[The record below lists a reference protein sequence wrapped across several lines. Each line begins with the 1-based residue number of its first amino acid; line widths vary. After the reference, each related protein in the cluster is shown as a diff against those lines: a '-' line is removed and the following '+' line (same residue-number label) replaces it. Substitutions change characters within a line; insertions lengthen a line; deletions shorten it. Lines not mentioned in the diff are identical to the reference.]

1 MITIAILASGPPKP
15 NRNRHLE
22 IFNGKPCITQVIN
35 NCQINGIKLSVVI
48 SNKNIDLKNYLLK
61 NHKEVSILETNDNS
75 MKTTFEVAFY
85 QDNND
90 TLIIAGDLWNLKKE
104 NIIKYINSKYK
115 SAISL
120 LKNPWGNDLISF
132 DNSLMRR
139 GDIDDSVFL
148 ISQGH
153 QQIYL
158 SDINIQWAIYYFNKF
173 YPYIKFDINQGNHL
187 WTWLTYVFFRNISA
201 NKNVNYINE
210 DIGIVYIDDLIYL
223 DND

>member
-22 IFNGKPCITQVIN
+22 IFNGKPCITGVIN
-35 NCQINGIKLSVVI
+35 NCQVDGIKLSVII

-90 TLIIAGDLWNLKKE
+90 TLIVRGDLWNLKKE

-120 LKNPWGNDLISF
+120 LKIPWGNNIFSF

-148 ISQGH
+148 ISQEH

-158 SDINIQWAIYYFNKF
+158 SDINIQGAIYYFNKF
-173 YPYIKFDINQGNHL
+173 YPYIKFDINQNNHL
-187 WTWLTYVFFRNISA
+187 QTWLTYVFFHNISA

-210 DIGIVYIDDLIYL
+210 DIGTVYIDDLIYL

>member
-1 MITIAILASGPPKP
+1 MITIAILSSGPPKP

-22 IFNGKPCITQVIN
+22 IFNGKPCITHVIN
-35 NCQINGIKLSVVI
+35 NCQIDGVKLSVI
-48 SNKNIDLKNYLLK
+48 INNKNIELKKYLLE
-61 NHKEVSILETNDNS
+61 NHDNISILETNDNS
-75 MKTTFEVAFY
+75 MKTTFEVAFN

-90 TLIIAGDLWNLKKE
+90 TLIVRGDLWNLKKE
-104 NIIKYINSKYK
+104 NIIKYINTTFK

-120 LKNPWGNDLISF
+120 LKIPWGNDLVSF

-139 GDIDDSVFL
+139 SNIDDSVFL
-148 ISQGH
+148 ISQEH

-173 YPYIKFDINQGNHL
+173 YPHINFDINQNNHL
-187 WTWLTYVFFRNISA
+187 QTWLTYVFFHNISA
-201 NKNVNYINE
+201 NKNVNIINK
-210 DIGIVYIDDLIYL
+210 DIGTVYIDDLIYL